1 MQDILLVTN
10 TDASEGFIKE
20 LLMSASYGRI
30 YNAYDQSDGTHLLDV
45 HKFDMVLIN
54 APMRYELG
62 DRLARYAAQRTTT
75 SVLFIARE
83 TSYLQTRDILTKFG
97 ILCVKKPVQVKPF
110 QQLIKLVESTGVR
123 IAKMEAEGIDV
134 KAVIDEIR
142 LIDAAKWHLIAKFN
156 ISEAQ
161 ASRIYESYV
170 SEFGFSRLDT
180 AERILDGAISEI

>member
-10 TDASEGFIKE
+10 TDASESFIKE

-30 YNAYDQSDGTHLLDV
+30 FNAYDQSDGTHLLDV

-75 SVLFIARE
+75 SILFIARE
-83 TSYLQTRDILTKFG
+83 TSYLQTKDVLTKFG

-110 QQLIKLVESTGVR
+110 QQLIKVVESTVSR
-123 IAKMEAEGIDV
+123 IAKMEAEGFDV
-134 KAVIDEIR
+134 KSIIDELRLIDEIGR
-142 LIDAAKWHLIAKFN
+142 
-156 ISEAQ
+156 
-161 ASRIYESYV
+161 ASCR
-170 SEFGFSRLDT
+170 
-180 AERILDGAISEI
+180 ERV

>member
-10 TDASEGFIKE
+10 TDASESFIKE

-62 DRLARYAAQRTTT
+62 DRLARYAAQRTVT
-75 SVLFIARE
+75 SILFIARE
-83 TSYLQTRDILTKFG
+83 TSYLQTKAVLTKFG

-110 QQLIKLVESTGVR
+110 QQLIKLVESTGAR
-123 IAKMEAEGIDV
+123 IAKMESEGIDV
-134 KAVIDEIR
+134 KMIIDEIR
-142 LIDAAKWHLIAKFN
+142 LIDAAKWHLICTFN
-156 ISEAQ
+156 IGDSQ
-161 ASRIYESYV
+161 ASRLYESYV
-170 SEFGFSRLDT
+170 SENNLSRLT
-180 AERILDGAISEI
+180 AAEKILDGAITEI